1 MSNLPVSQ
9 HAAESINRLP
19 EKFINNLFDSTV
31 VIAILISAAYAVGA
45 L

>member
-31 VIAILISAAYAVGA
+31 VIAILIGAAYAVGA